1 MDKPAI
7 RTPSNVL
14 KRGYSDEE
22 IDNIY
27 ELGRILLEAGQLKRA
42 EILFN
47 GITEIVPEYAPAW
60 LGLSYIHI
68 QQKAYDTAAWA
79 ARLALQHD
87 PDFIEGMLYLIA
99 CLLILGDL
107 NTAGTF
113 LGEVGERIEN
123 GTVTQPDLIRFYRM
137 QLARYENL

>member
-27 ELGRILLEAGQLKRA
+27 ELARVFLEAGQLKRA
-42 EILFN
+42 EVLFN
-47 GITEIVPEYAPAW
+47 GITEIIPEYAPAW

-79 ARLALQHD
+79 ARVALQHD

-123 GTVTQPDLIRFYRM
+123 GTVTHPDLIRFYRI
-137 QLARYENL
+137 QLARYESL